1 MCFTGRIS
9 RLLNCLNKIDP
20 LVHIHIVNLNDM
32 FRNVGER
39 LIKEDKYT
47 TEAHQIQFEKELQ
60 EDYGYELTEE
70 FRKELDD
77 NFYCVIEDFYET
89 VCPQATQKIQVKSLG
104 KAGNSSSSA
113 EERSHPIGTKRIFK
127 ESSSSSSEANIG
139 DDRDREEVRKKQKV
153 KYDGLKT
160 ENTNANEKKVE
171 KGKEKEEK
179 N

>member
-1 MCFTGRIS
+1 M
-9 RLLNCLNKIDP
+9 
-20 LVHIHIVNLNDM
+20 
-32 FRNVGER
+32 
-39 LIKEDKYT
+39 YQ
-47 TEAHQIQFEKELQ
+47 AHQIQFEKELQ

-89 VCPQATQKIQVKSLG
+89 VCPQASQKIQVKSLG

-171 KGKEKEEK
+171 KGKDQEEK